1 MSTVP
6 IGVLEN
12 HDNIVNNSQETS
24 DQNSTFS
31 VKDINPNDSPALL
44 SLGREQQ
51 KAAVQLSHYVYMLL
65 CIISQQM
72 TSINR

>member
-1 MSTVP
+1 MQSSASALTAR
-6 IGVLEN
+6 
-12 HDNIVNNSQETS
+12 
-24 DQNSTFS
+24 
-31 VKDINPNDSPALL
+31 DINPNDSPALL

-72 TSINR
+72 TSINRQVNF